1 MEDKDLEAIH
11 RRLDELEKLIKT
23 VKGEGIIYK
32 INIER
37 AEFTSPIV
45 EHLDYHFDKLDVK
58 EVSGA
63 LNLGNNF
70 GVTVGQAIKKKTAE
84 DDQNEDVIQ
93 KDSETERHEE
103 RHEKDPENKRKETP
117 SAEEQ
122 KAPASEQASKRVSSS
137 SKASPKRQTER
148 DRPLGEGEQGK
159 GKADPTNKRPSVPPS
174 KETNKSKHQNTSHV
188 KSQESRKAAPRSQ
201 MTFRN
206 STDSASPPFKIAFFP
221 RGNK

>member
-70 GVTVGQAIKKKTAE
+70 GVTVGQAIKKKTAGE
-84 DDQNEDVIQ
+84 DKNEEESQ
-93 KDSETERHEE
+93 KNSETERQEE
-103 RHEKDPENKRKETP
+103 RHETAPENKCKETP
-117 SAEEQ
+117 AAEKQ
-122 KAPASEQASKRVSSS
+122 KAEASEHESIRPSSF

-148 DRPLGEGEQGK
+148 ARPVSGGEQGK
-159 GKADPTNKRPSVPPS
+159 GKVDQTNKRPSVPPA
-174 KETNKSKHQNTSHV
+174 KEAYKSKPLNASHV
-188 KSQESRKAAPRSQ
+188 NSQESRKAAPRSQ
-201 MTFRN
+201 TTVRN
-206 STDSASPPFKIAFFP
+206 STDSSSPPFKIAFFP